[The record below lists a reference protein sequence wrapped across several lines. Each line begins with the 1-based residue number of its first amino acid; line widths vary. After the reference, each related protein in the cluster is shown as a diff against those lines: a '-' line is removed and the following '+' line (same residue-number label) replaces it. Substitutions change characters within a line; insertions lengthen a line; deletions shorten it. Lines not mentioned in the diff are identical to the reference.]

1 VTLQLRLP
9 QELIDLPEPWRSTN
23 GFERDRALRN
33 LQLTPESFEVG
44 LDVLER
50 TLRAL
55 AKLPQPGKLALPAGI
70 DDAYPLVMHLLS
82 KRIPALDDLANAP
95 FEQYLLESL
104 DEPPDEA
111 TANNLA
117 SVWVYS
123 VSAEM
128 SRSVLMWL
136 TNRWRQVPK
145 ERRARMVD
153 IAEQA
158 WPNLPEDLAITLLTT
173 TSTVAREDSLALL
186 ARVQAQAATPA
197 LREIASTYRAWVATR
212 DDPATGDRS

>member
-1 VTLQLRLP
+1 VKLQLQLP
-9 QELIDLPEPWRSTN
+9 EELIDVPEPWRITN
-23 GFERDRALRN
+23 GSERDRALRK

-55 AKLPQPGKLALPAGI
+55 AKLPEPWKLPLPAGI
-70 DDAYPLVMHLLS
+70 DDAYSFVMHLLS
-82 KRIPALDDLANAP
+82 LRIPALDDLANAP

-111 TANNLA
+111 TANSIA
-117 SVWVYS
+117 SAWVYS
-123 VSAEM
+123 VSSGM
-128 SRSVLMWL
+128 SRSVLTWL
-136 TNRWRQVPK
+136 TDRWRQAPK
-145 ERRARMVD
+145 ERRSRLVD

-186 ARVQAQAATPA
+186 ARVQARAATPA
-197 LREIASTYRAWVATR
+197 LREIASTFRAWVATR